1 MKLKLANVVRLLL
14 LVVLTAPLGIHFV
27 TEHVN
32 AGWQTASRES
42 VGLAPKPEQ
51 TPEAIIQVYGARAY
65 GWRGYFGIHTWI
77 AVKPS
82 LARTYTVYEV
92 IGWYLRRGGSA
103 VSIHQQQPD
112 RRWFGNMPI
121 LLAEKRGEGVD
132 ALIDR
137 IEEAALSYPYAREY
151 TMWPGPNSNTFTA
164 WIARAVPELALDLPP
179 TAIGK
184 DYLGSSM
191 TAVAPSG
198 GGWQWSLFGLLGVI
212 VSEVEGFEIN
222 LLGLTFGFSHSP
234 VAIKLPLIGRIALNE
249 QERLTASAQ
258 Q

>member
-1 MKLKLANVVRLLL
+1 MKMKFTTVARLLL
-14 LVVLTAPLGIHFV
+14 LVVFATSLGIHFV

-32 AGWQTASRES
+32 AGWQTASREP
-42 VGLAPKPEQ
+42 VGLAPDPEQ

-65 GWRGYFGIHTWI
+65 GWRGYFGVHTWI

-92 IGWYLRRGGSA
+92 IGWYLRRGGSV
-103 VSIHQQQPD
+103 VSIHQQRPD
-112 RRWFGNMPI
+112 RRWFGSMPV
-121 LLAEKRGEGVD
+121 LLAEKRGDGVD
-132 ALIDR
+132 GLISR
-137 IEEAALSYPYAREY
+137 IEQAALSYPYAREY

-164 WIARAVPELALDLPP
+164 WISRAVPELALDLPP

-184 DYLGSSM
+184 DYLGSNM

-198 GGWQWSLFGLLGVI
+198 RGWQWSLFGLLGVI

-234 VAIKLPLIGRIALNE
+234 IAIKLPLIGRIELNA
-249 QERLTASAQ
+249 QNKLVVSAQ
-258 Q
+258 E

>member
-1 MKLKLANVVRLLL
+1 MKLATAVRFLL
-14 LVVLTAPLGIHFV
+14 LVAVATVVLVHFV

-32 AGWQTASRES
+32 AGWRTASRES
-42 VGLAPKPEQ
+42 VGLAPDPEQ
-51 TPEAIIQVYGARAY
+51 NPEAIIQIYGARAY
-65 GWRGYFGIHTWI
+65 GWRGYFGVHTWI

-92 IGWYLRRGGSA
+92 IGWYLRRGGSV
-103 VSIHQQQPD
+103 VSIHQQLPD
-112 RRWFGNMPI
+112 RRWFGSMPI

-132 ALIDR
+132 VLISR
-137 IEEAALSYPYAREY
+137 IEEAAHRYPYAREY

-164 WIARAVPELALDLPP
+164 WISRAVPELAVDLPP

-198 GGWQWSLFGLLGVI
+198 RGWQWSLYGLLGII

-222 LLGLTFGFSHSP
+222 LLGLTFGLSHNP
-234 VAIKLPLIGRIALNE
+234 IAIKLPLIGRIDLSGLKQLVVSVSE
-249 QERLTASAQ
+249 
-258 Q
+258 